1 MRAKS
6 FFQRR
11 FDRLEAD
18 VKSGKVQ
25 DLVDAGWTIL
35 QLAEKYEVSEHHMRR
50 QGKTMGGH
58 IEYRGKRGKREPT
71 EFTDQ
76 WTDGK
81 KLALT
86 GKW

>member
-1 MRAKS
+1 MRQKS

-11 FDRLEAD
+11 FERLQAD
-18 VKSGKVQ
+18 VDSGKVQ

-50 QGKTMGGH
+50 QGKTMGGT
-58 IEYRGKRGKREPT
+58 IDYRGKRGKREET
-71 EFTDQ
+71 YFVDQ
-76 WTDGK
+76 WSDAK
-81 KLALT
+81 KLAVT